1 MPPVTLCTFLAMAI
15 LRAVAALEKP
25 ANHASVGVADKPESQ
40 VPPHP
45 VGRKGKHPKKVKTA
59 EEKLDALSTD
69 FKALTKE
76 WIACKGELI
85 TVRSMLATLTGPVN
99 VCLENGVHVLDVV
112 RHMAERPSHVEPPV
126 DAAAVAPPHPVERPR
141 SVRAQARLTMRWFKS
156 LKEAFMSRYR
166 RDTLYGTDTKSV
178 YRGAGDVRSLM
189 IEVVMSHQSKTHD
202 EAKVLLDTNVRFH
215 S

>member
-1 MPPVTLCTFLAMAI
+1 MPPSFVVRQPAPLTGFSQ
-15 LRAVAALEKP
+15 VAALEKP

-156 LKEAFMSRYR
+156 LKVRVN
-166 RDTLYGTDTKSV
+166 SV
-178 YRGAGDVRSLM
+178 YCSVSLSTLCS
-189 IEVVMSHQSKTHD
+189 V
-202 EAKVLLDTNVRFH
+202 EAYRA
-215 S
+215 